1 MRQIA
6 CFCINFSKPV
16 GDSTDE
22 KPGVLKH
29 TLLSVTIDFE
39 HFMIVRKSKET
50 ELSSYI
56 TLDKS
61 GHFMVLVIKI
71 GYVAS

>member
-16 GDSTDE
+16 EASTDE
-22 KPGVLKH
+22 KTGVLKN

-61 GHFMVLVIKI
+61 GHFKVLVIKI

>member
-16 GDSTDE
+16 EASTDE

-29 TLLSVTIDFE
+29 TLLSVTIDFG

-56 TLDKS
+56 TLDRS
-61 GHFMVLVIKI
+61 GQFKVLVIKI

>member
-6 CFCINFSKPV
+6 RFCINFSKPV
-16 GDSTDE
+16 EASTDE

-29 TLLSVTIDFE
+29 TLLSVTIDFG
-39 HFMIVRKSKET
+39 HFMIVRKSKEM

-56 TLDKS
+56 TLDRS
-61 GHFMVLVIKI
+61 GHFKVLVIKI

>member
-16 GDSTDE
+16 EASTDE
-22 KPGVLKH
+22 KTGVLKN

-56 TLDKS
+56 KLDRS
-61 GHFMVLVIKI
+61 GQFKVLVFKI

>member
-16 GDSTDE
+16 EASTDE

-29 TLLSVTIDFE
+29 TLLSVTIDFG
-39 HFMIVRKSKET
+39 HFMIVRKSKEM

-56 TLDKS
+56 TLDRS
-61 GHFMVLVIKI
+61 GHIKVLVIKI
-71 GYVAS
+71 AYVAS

>member
-16 GDSTDE
+16 EASTDE

-29 TLLSVTIDFE
+29 TLLSVTIDFG
-39 HFMIVRKSKET
+39 HFMIVRKSKEM

-56 TLDKS
+56 TLDRS
-61 GHFMVLVIKI
+61 GQFKVLVIKI

>member
-6 CFCINFSKPV
+6 RFCINFSKPV
-16 GDSTDE
+16 EASTDE
-22 KPGVLKH
+22 KTGVLKN
-29 TLLSVTIDFE
+29 TLLSVTIDFK

-56 TLDKS
+56 TLDRS
-61 GHFMVLVIKI
+61 GQFKVLVIKI

>member
-16 GDSTDE
+16 EASTDE
-22 KPGVLKH
+22 KTGVLKN

-56 TLDKS
+56 TLDRS
-61 GHFMVLVIKI
+61 GQFKVLVIKI

>member
-16 GDSTDE
+16 KASTDE
-22 KPGVLKH
+22 KTGVLKN

-56 TLDKS
+56 TLDRS
-61 GHFMVLVIKI
+61 GQFKVLVIKI